1 MIPVENNKS
10 LFRDEK
16 SGAIINCSDIDYER
30 YLRAKENKLRE
41 IEKSKQ
47 LENDVENIKKD
58 IDMIKDLLIQLV
70 SNKT

>member
-1 MIPVENNKS
+1 MIPVENSKS

-16 SGAIINCSDIDYER
+16 SGAIINCSDSDYER
-30 YLRAKENKLRE
+30 YLRAKENKLKE

-47 LENDVENIKKD
+47 LETDVENIKKD

>member
-16 SGAIINCSDIDYER
+16 SGAIINCSDSDYQN
-30 YLRAKENKLRE
+30 YIKAKENKLKE

-47 LENDVENIKKD
+47 LEIDVENIKKD
-58 IDMIKDLLIQLV
+58 IDVIKDLLIQLV
-70 SNKT
+70 SSKS

>member
-16 SGAIINCSDIDYER
+16 SGAIINCSDSDYER

-47 LENDVENIKKD
+47 LECDVENMKKD
-58 IDMIKDLLIQLV
+58 INMIKDLLIQLV

>member
-16 SGAIINCSDIDYER
+16 TGAIINCSDSDYER
-30 YLRAKENKLRE
+30 YLRSKENKLRE

-47 LENDVENIKKD
+47 LESDVENMKKD
-58 IDMIKDLLIQLV
+58 INMIKDLLIQLV

>member
-10 LFRDEK
+10 LFRDEQN
-16 SGAIINCSDIDYER
+16 GAIVNCSDSDYER
-30 YLRAKENKLRE
+30 YLRAKENKLKE

-47 LENDVENIKKD
+47 LETDVENIKKD